1 LDALVAGNQD
11 GWFLN
16 ASYSSKDSLF
26 TKQFKAE
33 RAVAGETMLIWQAI
47 AQIRIFLTG
56 SADIELDKE
65 AGLFAKM
72 SGAL

>member
-1 LDALVAGNQD
+1 
-11 GWFLN
+11 
-16 ASYSSKDSLF
+16 
-26 TKQFKAE
+26 
-33 RAVAGETMLIWQAI
+33 MLIWQAI

-56 SADIELDKE
+56 STDIELDNE